1 MLNTIAGLLAFWRK
15 VTAHAVAPRRRGL
28 LGHVVHRFNTDPKFQ
43 FVFHLVGTGTGAVVL
58 VAMPVVFFLLPGVWA
73 QVSILALVLITIYGN
88 LSTDYCGVSD
98 AEAAGHGAALRG
110 IRASAVHH
118 RVAGTILDRLT
129 TDAHLQYRLHLALT
143 WNWAVQGVA
152 AVAIFVAGRPF
163 WNRYDLL
170 YTLLVNGYTN
180 FGTDFSALPGTV
192 AAEHLSKLRHG
203 ASPWEPEPT

>member
-1 MLNTIAGLLAFWRK
+1 MTRI
-15 VTAHAVAPRRRGL
+15 
-28 LGHVVHRFNTDPKFQ
+28 VHRFNTDPRFQ
-43 FVFHLVGTGTGAVVL
+43 FLFHLVGTGAGAVVL
-58 VAMPVVFFLLPGVWA
+58 VLMPVVFFVFPSVWKST
-73 QVSILALVLITIYGN
+73 SILALVLITIYGN

-118 RVAGTILDRLT
+118 RALGTILDRLT

-143 WNWAVQGVA
+143 WNWAVQGLA
-152 AVAIFVAGRPF
+152 AVVIFAAGRPF
-163 WNRYDLL
+163 WNRYDIL

-192 AAEHLSKLRHG
+192 AAEHLSKLRRG
-203 ASPWEPEPT
+203 ASPWEAEPS